1 VSSRQHSPK
10 EGQKPALGKIM
21 RTVWIV
27 LGLIVVLLVW
37 RGYEFVS
44 TSGMLRELEPQ
55 MAGTCTIVP
64 GVVGPEDHTID
75 PATGVV
81 YLSGYDRVAAIQGNP
96 TPGAIWAYDLMNP
109 AAVPVNLTPD
119 ADAGFQP
126 HGISLYTGEDGAQRL
141 FVINHGNG
149 EQAVDIFTL
158 ADGSLQKVKT
168 VTGDLLRSPNDV
180 VAVSPEAFYFSNDH
194 RFLADEAMRPLE
206 DFLGLPM
213 TDAVYFDGTEFRSVA
228 PNLTGANGI
237 NVSEDGKTLYVAAA
251 RGSALHV
258 YDRDLET
265 GDLTHQKVIALPGLP
280 DNIEL
285 LPDGKLLVA
294 LHAKVFDL
302 LAHFGDASHKAPSQI
317 VKIDPVSG
325 DVETVFLS
333 LGEDLSAASTGAQFG
348 DRLIIGAIIE
358 SKFLDCNLS
367 ASN

>member
-1 VSSRQHSPK
+1 
-10 EGQKPALGKIM
+10 M

-27 LGLIVVLLVW
+27 LGLVAALIVW
-37 RGYEFVS
+37 RGYEFAS
-44 TSGMLRELEPQ
+44 SAGLFRDLEPK

-64 GVVGPEDHTID
+64 GVMGPEDHTID
-75 PATGVV
+75 PATGIV
-81 YLSGYDRVAAIQGNP
+81 YLSGYDRGAAIQGNP
-96 TPGAIWAYDLMNP
+96 KPGAIWAYDLNDP
-109 AAVPVNLTPD
+109 EATPINLTPD

-149 EQAVDIFTL
+149 EQAVDIFSV
-158 ADGSLQKVKT
+158 ADGALQKIKS

-194 RFLADEAMRPLE
+194 RFLVDEAMRPFE

-213 TDAVYFDGTEFRSVA
+213 TDAAYFDGSEFRSVA
-228 PNLTGANGI
+228 PNLAGANGI
-237 NVSEDGKTLYVAAA
+237 NVSADGKTLYVAAA
-251 RGSALHV
+251 RGSALHI
-258 YDRDLET
+258 YHRDLET
-265 GDLTHQKVIALPGLP
+265 GDLTHQKAIALPGLP

-294 LHAKVFDL
+294 LHPKALDL
-302 LAHFGDASHKAPSQI
+302 LAHFGDPTKRAPSQI
-317 VKIDPVSG
+317 VKIDLQSG
-325 DVETVFLS
+325 KVETIFLS

-358 SKFLDCNLS
+358 SKFLDCDLS

>member
-1 VSSRQHSPK
+1 
-10 EGQKPALGKIM
+10 M

-27 LGLIVVLLVW
+27 LGLIVALVVW
-37 RGYEFVS
+37 RGYEFAA
-44 TSGMLRELEPQ
+44 TAGMFRDLEPQ
-55 MAGTCTIVP
+55 MAGTCTIVT

-75 PATGVV
+75 PATGIV
-81 YLSGYDRVAAIQGNP
+81 YLSGYDRVAAIQGSP
-96 TPGAIWAYDLMNP
+96 TPGAIWSYDLKDP
-109 AAVPVNLTPD
+109 DAVPTNLTPD
-119 ADAGFQP
+119 ADAGFLP
-126 HGISLYTGEDGAQRL
+126 HGISLYTDADGAQRL

-149 EQAVDIFTL
+149 EQAVDIFSVT
-158 ADGSLQKVKT
+158 DGALQKIKS

-194 RFLADEAMRPLE
+194 RFLADETMRSLE

-213 TDAVYFDGTEFRSVA
+213 TDAVYFDGSEFRSVA
-228 PNLTGANGI
+228 PSLTGANGI
-237 NVSEDGKTLYVAAA
+237 NVSADGKTLYVAAA
-251 RGSALHV
+251 RGSALHI

-265 GDLTHQKVIALPGLP
+265 GDLTHQKAIALPGLP

-294 LHAKVFDL
+294 LHAKALDL

-317 VKIDPVSG
+317 VRIDPQSG
-325 DVETVFLS
+325 DIETIFLS

-358 SKFLDCNLS
+358 SKFLDCDLQNS
-367 ASN
+367 K